1 MKTISKLTI
10 LLSVAIAT
18 ACNVNQDNNK
28 SLDYDTLDVQFSAKL
43 TGGSWNTDNA
53 VGVLATCSRG
63 NETEV
68 LMSTSSIAAYTPMS
82 ASETSGLK
90 AKTEDDRITSNR
102 GDHNFRFYAF
112 TPYAGGNID
121 LSRIP
126 ADIPADITFGT
137 EVSQLYVAQKDVT
150 GVIAPVAM
158 EFTTPSCLMKLNIP
172 DDIVNEDGGTVLKS
186 MVLKPVKA
194 DAFTG
199 SLAYS
204 ATYNIYTDQTTVAE
218 GSGSSQITVN
228 FGTEGYRMKS
238 GYTEV
243 SFLAA
248 PFTVPEGGFQIT
260 FTATDGKTNMIP
272 FLDKKAGEVYAGGSL
287 IEQTLSSSGDGV
299 IPCTSPVEWFIGG
312 GGNHGWQDYPHI
324 TASKK
329 LGVFNYDTQPL
340 WKPTVGNKGTYDD
353 DHIWTSG
360 QPQATIQYIYSEAH
374 PSPAKILTESNNFPQ
389 YEYSSPCVKGLWT
402 GDYFEFKI
410 PVKKFPANKTVKLSF
425 PAYGRGAPLFWD
437 IDYLDGETWK
447 TVAKSSHTSPDGQ
460 FTKESTLMILHGNT
474 NKQWDG
480 VPVSVEIPFTQEI
493 KSGYLQF
500 RLKVADGALV
510 TINENTTDA
519 EKLKTCKQITAPVFD
534 GNYLFAFVNISK
546 LYTSVK
552 VEW

>member
-1 MKTISKLTI
+1 M
-10 LLSVAIAT
+10 
-18 ACNVNQDNNK
+18 
-28 SLDYDTLDVQFSAKL
+28 DVQFSAKL
-43 TGGSWNTDNA
+43 IGGAWDTDNA

-82 ASETSGLK
+82 AGETSGLK
-90 AKTEDDRITSNR
+90 AKTEDDRIIARR

-112 TPYAGGNID
+112 TPYAGGD
-121 LSRIP
+121 VDMSRIP
-126 ADIPADITFGT
+126 ADIPAEITFGA
-137 EVSQLYVAQKDVT
+137 EVSQLYVAQKTVT

-186 MVLKPVKA
+186 MVLKPVNA

-218 GSGSSQITVN
+218 GSESEQITVS

-324 TASKK
+324 TTSKK
-329 LGVFNYDTQPL
+329 LGVFNWDTQPL
-340 WKPTVGNKGTYDD
+340 WRPTAGNKGTYDD
-353 DHIWTSG
+353 EHIWTAG
-360 QPQATIQYIYSEAH
+360 QPQATIQYIYSEDH
-374 PSPAKILTESNNFPQ
+374 PSPENIVTEASNFPQ
-389 YEYSSPCVKGLWT
+389 YEYSAPCIKGMWT
-402 GDYFEFKI
+402 GDYLEFMI
-410 PVKKFPANKTVKLSF
+410 PVKKFPANKTVQLSF

-500 RLKVADGALV
+500 RLKVVDGTMI
-510 TINENTTDA
+510 TINKNTTTA
-519 EKLKTCKQITAPVFD
+519 TELATCKSITAPLFD
-534 GNYLFAFVNISK
+534 GTCLFAFVNISK